1 MMSDSEHE
9 DQQEP
14 KIVIDT
20 DWKDQVAR
28 EKEVADAASG
38 DSDDQSAVVPDSDT
52 AADQTID
59 VSTDVSST
67 DESTDESTEE
77 STDVSSDSG
86 GDRSDGEM
94 PAPPPASFDVLLSML
109 FTQAMAMLG
118 QMPDPASG
126 KTTINKQYAK
136 HYIDTLDMLT
146 EKTKGNLNDDES
158 KMLSEA
164 LHALRMMY
172 VNVRA

>member
-1 MMSDSEHE
+1 MSDSEHE

-28 EKEVADAASG
+28 EKEAADAAGG
-38 DSDDQSAVVPDSDT
+38 DSDNQSAVVPDSDT
-52 AADQTID
+52 ATDQTID
-59 VSTDVSST
+59 VSTDVSS
-67 DESTDESTEE
+67 
-77 STDVSSDSG
+77 DSG
-86 GDRSDGEM
+86 GDQSDGAM
-94 PAPPPASFDVLLSML
+94 PAPPPASFDVLVSML

-136 HYIDTLDMLT
+136 HYIDTLDMLS

>member
-28 EKEVADAASG
+28 EKEAADAASG
-38 DSDDQSAVVPDSDT
+38 DSDDQSAVVLDSDT
-52 AADQTID
+52 AEQTID
-59 VSTDVSST
+59 GSTDVSSS
-67 DESTDESTEE
+67 DEG
-77 STDVSSDSG
+77 STDVSSDS
-86 GDRSDGEM
+86 DVDQSDGEM

>member
-1 MMSDSEHE
+1 MSDSEHE

-20 DWKDQVAR
+20 DWKDQIAR
-28 EKEVADAASG
+28 EREAADAAG
-38 DSDDQSAVVPDSDT
+38 DDSDDQSAVVPDSDT
-52 AADQTID
+52 AAATDQTID
-59 VSTDVSST
+59 VSTDVSS
-67 DESTDESTEE
+67 
-77 STDVSSDSG
+77 DSG
-86 GDRSDGEM
+86 GDQSDGAM

-136 HYIDTLDMLT
+136 HYIDTLDMLS